1 MNFSDLT
8 GFAFDSAVLHISS
21 VRTSELMELSPL
33 YRVDPMQSSYRQS
46 SGAKSCN
53 ASFPNYRIMTC
64 FGKYT
69 TGCLDEEKWLSY
81 SRLDAFVGNQI
92 VPMQVGDS
100 STVLPDS
107 AKIMYTLW
115 LDDTQRPLVVREV
128 EREREFFVEARKSQT
143 FGLEYFYSLL
153 DNAYDYI
160 KTKCYKVEGSNNRAY
175 QQGCNGYQASIT
187 SVPKAVVQYALQR
200 FDSCGYFSKHIVER
214 NTTFFQSDMQYD
226 GWVSAQHTAVDVWYQ
241 QARDA
246 LDIIFEPIRHL
257 SMKEVELKYEK
268 MVKNV
273 SRHYMNSEYTLVMT
287 GYIDY
292 YKH

>member
-33 YRVDPMQSSYRQS
+33 YRVDPMQSYYRQS

-53 ASFPNYRIMTC
+53 ASFPNYRITTC
-64 FGKYT
+64 SGRST

-81 SRLDAFVGNQI
+81 WRLDAFVGNQI
-92 VPMQVGDS
+92 VPMEIGDS
-100 STVLPDS
+100 STVLPDN
-107 AKIMYTLW
+107 AEIMYTLW
-115 LDDTQRPLVVREV
+115 LDDTQRPLVVREA
-128 EREREFFVEARKSQT
+128 EREHEFFVEARKSQT
-143 FGLEYFYSLL
+143 FGLKYFYSLL

-187 SVPKAVVQYALQR
+187 SVPKTVVQYALQR

-241 QARDA
+241 QAREA
-246 LDIIFEPIRHL
+246 LDIIFEPIKHL

-268 MVKNV
+268 MVENV
-273 SRHYMNSEYTLVMT
+273 SRHYMNSEYAVVMT